1 MWATATAATLA
12 YALVTS
18 HIAGYTLLVTSAKTP
33 DSVNLARKNA
43 LLEELVELERSGAD
57 NRRREQLIAELEKL
71 WSA

>member
-1 MWATATAATLA
+1 MIVGGVVLA
-12 YALVTS
+12 LAR
-18 HIAGYTLLVTSAKTP
+18 TSAKTP